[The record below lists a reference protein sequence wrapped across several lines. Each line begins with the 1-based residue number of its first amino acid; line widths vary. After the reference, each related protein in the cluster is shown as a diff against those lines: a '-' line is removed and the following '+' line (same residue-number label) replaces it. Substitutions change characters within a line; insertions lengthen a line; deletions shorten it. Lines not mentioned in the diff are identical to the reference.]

1 MRKLSATTKR
11 TLRGSFRTR
20 ADSITGNRTK
30 RNGGRKKFNVN
41 ISYLVSQIFRNRG
54 GKVSD
59 DTKQTQ
65 EVKAKRT
72 AKNSV
77 FLDLFQDKKNLLKLY
92 KTLHPEDTDATEDTL
107 DIVTIDNVL
116 TDNLYNDL
124 GIMVGNNRLLLLLE
138 AQSSWTVNI
147 LIRILLYLAQS
158 YHEYFERT
166 SQSLYKSKKVKMP
179 KPELYVIYTGNK
191 GRKPDTISLSQE
203 FFDGADI
210 DIEIKAKVIY
220 ESDKD
225 NIINEYIVFCKVF
238 NEQIKEHGMTKQAV
252 TETIRIC
259 KDRNILKQ
267 YLSSKEVEVV
277 TIMMSL
283 FDDEQIMRTYA
294 KDMERETT
302 KRNVITMI
310 ERGRIKVEEGKKN
323 SRTNDKKREN
333 DT

>member
-1 MRKLSATTKR
+1 M
-11 TLRGSFRTR
+11 
-20 ADSITGNRTK
+20 
-30 RNGGRKKFNVN
+30 
-41 ISYLVSQIFRNRG
+41 
-54 GKVSD
+54 SD

-65 EVKAKRT
+65 EVKVKRT

-92 KTLHPEDTDATEDTL
+92 QTLHPEDTDATEDTL

-124 GIMVGNNRLLLLLE
+124 GIMTGNNRLLLLLE

-158 YHEYFERT
+158 YLEYFERT
-166 SQSLYKSKKVKMP
+166 SQSFYKSKKVRMP

-191 GRKPDTISLSQE
+191 GSKPDIMSLSQE

-210 DIEIKAKVIY
+210 DIEMKAKVIY

-238 NEQIKEHGMTKQAV
+238 NEQIKKHGMTKQAI

-294 KDMERETT
+294 KDIKRETLME
-302 KRNVITMI
+302 KAMLMLQKGKINIDEVN
-310 ERGRIKVEEGKKN
+310 EYFPELPESDIKELEAEIVQLV
-323 SRTNDKKREN
+323 
-333 DT
+333 

>member
-1 MRKLSATTKR
+1 MIESNNEVSRDLDLLVALQTRECQQTISKSSQSF
-11 TLRGSFRTR
+11 LRRSKPPITR
-20 ADSITGNRTK
+20 ADI
-30 RNGGRKKFNVN
+30 
-41 ISYLVSQIFRNRG
+41 
-54 GKVSD
+54 
-59 DTKQTQ
+59 
-65 EVKAKRT
+65 
-72 AKNSV
+72 
-77 FLDLFQDKKNLLKLY
+77 KLS
-92 KTLHPEDTDATEDTL
+92 EG
-107 DIVTIDNVL
+107 
-116 TDNLYNDL
+116 YNDF

-238 NEQIKEHGMTKQAV
+238 NEQVKEHGMTKHEAFCQ
-252 TETIRIC
+252 
-259 KDRNILKQ
+259 
-267 YLSSKEVEVV
+267 
-277 TIMMSL
+277 
-283 FDDEQIMRTYA
+283 
-294 KDMERETT
+294 
-302 KRNVITMI
+302 VI
-310 ERGRIKVEEGKKN
+310 
-323 SRTNDKKREN
+323 
-333 DT
+333 

>member
-1 MRKLSATTKR
+1 MS
-11 TLRGSFRTR
+11 G
-20 ADSITGNRTK
+20 
-30 RNGGRKKFNVN
+30 
-41 ISYLVSQIFRNRG
+41 
-54 GKVSD
+54 

-238 NEQIKEHGMTKQAV
+238 NGQIKEHGMTKQAV

-310 ERGRIKVEEGKKN
+310 ERGRIKVEEV
-323 SRTNDKKREN
+323 SAFFPELTSDDVEEIERAVMQLA
-333 DT
+333 

>member
-1 MRKLSATTKR
+1 M
-11 TLRGSFRTR
+11 
-20 ADSITGNRTK
+20 
-30 RNGGRKKFNVN
+30 
-41 ISYLVSQIFRNRG
+41 
-54 GKVSD
+54 SD

-92 KTLHPEDTDATEDTL
+92 KALHPEDTDATEDKL

-124 GIMVGNNRLLLLLE
+124 GIMVSGNKLLLLLE

-179 KPELYVIYTGNK
+179 KPELYIIYTGNK
-191 GRKPDTISLSQE
+191 GRKPDIISLSKE

-220 ESDKD
+220 ESNKD
-225 NIINEYIVFCKVF
+225 NIINEYIIFCKIF
-238 NEQIKEHGMTKQAV
+238 NEQVKAHGMTKRAV

-283 FDDEQIMRTYA
+283 FDDEQIMRTYE
-294 KDMERETT
+294 KDLKRETERETAE
-302 KRNVITMI
+302 RMI
-310 ERGRIKVEEGKKN
+310 RKGKMTLEEIADYIPSLSFDELK
-323 SRTNDKKREN
+323 ELEAEVMQLA
-333 DT
+333 

>member
-1 MRKLSATTKR
+1 M
-11 TLRGSFRTR
+11 
-20 ADSITGNRTK
+20 
-30 RNGGRKKFNVN
+30 
-41 ISYLVSQIFRNRG
+41 
-54 GKVSD
+54 SD
-59 DTKQTQ
+59 DAKQTQ
-65 EVKAKRT
+65 EVKVKRT

-138 AQSSWTVNI
+138 AQASWTVNI

-179 KPELYVIYTGNK
+179 KPELYVIFTGNK
-191 GRKPDTISLSQE
+191 GRKPDTISLSKE
-203 FFDGADI
+203 FFNGEDI

-283 FDDEQIMRTYA
+283 FEDEQIM
-294 KDMERETT
+294 KSFIKSERHDAERAMAEQLIRKGKMTLEEIADCVST
-302 KRNVITMI
+302 LSFDELKEI
-310 ERGRIKVEEGKKN
+310 EAEIMQLA
-323 SRTNDKKREN
+323 
-333 DT
+333 